1 MSEFPFP
8 LTDPNTGKVICQIC
22 GKPYLVITPTHLKTH
37 KIGGY
42 DEYTKRFPGAPLS
55 NDEFKKRGSVGKK
68 VKDAPKELFAKEMNP
83 ILKVEDVFV
92 DDIEPEI
99 EEVDIEQIFAKD
111 VSKDPIHNIK
121 LKVLDMLKMY
131 FANVEENF
139 VAVLKN
145 SVTGLIYREYITDF
159 ADPILRIDF
168 EFPDTYWHNGEG
180 YPDAL
185 RDKNMA
191 DYGWRVIRIRSN
203 SPTIKDIENAVT
215 TYSGEIKR

>member
-1 MSEFPFP
+1 MSEFPYP
-8 LTDPNTGKVICQIC
+8 TNDPKTGKVICQIC
-22 GKPYLVITPTHLKTH
+22 GKPFLVITPTHLKKH
-37 KIGGY
+37 NIGGY

-99 EEVDIEQIFAKD
+99 EEVDIEQIYSKE
-111 VSKDPIHNIK
+111 VSKDPIGNVK
-121 LKVLDMLKMY
+121 RKVLDLLKMY

-139 VAVLKN
+139 LAVLKN

-168 EFPDTYWHNGEG
+168 EFPNAYWHNKDG

-185 RDKNMA
+185 RDYNMQQ
-191 DYGWRVIRIRSN
+191 YGWKVIKIESLA
-203 SPTIKDIENAVT
+203 PTIKDIEEAVKI
-215 TYSGEIKR
+215 YSGETES